1 MRIYRPHGRLLVCL
15 VVAGGCA
22 ASSPAGAQLKIQT
35 DPSPVVLGKTE
46 SVTITLRGLPGS
58 GPVAATSNIGVVN
71 QVEVSGTAVKL
82 RYTPPEQD
90 YPQILCL
97 ALWRKGR
104 PRDVHVAR
112 VPLDG
117 RRRVT
122 IRTRR
127 NSNIVITV
135 GRRVFGPYETG
146 SRRRRKVRLI
156 ISPGVTK
163 AVVNVTDKVGLKTT
177 KRIRIKPPP
186 YNLLTLALSSKKAAG
201 KVKITLA
208 TARPQIA
215 GTPSL
220 RVGQVDVAL
229 SSKGPGIWSA
239 EVDTTRLG
247 AAGAALAVKAWIP
260 DRAESVR
267 QDELSIGS
275 SRASSAAVSPPSAA
289 AATGGSAPD
298 GATERSLRGVVG
310 LGVGLVHNTGA
321 FFSPRFS
328 FEAGLDYR
336 LPVGWLGVRLLAGVS
351 WASQQI
357 SGVPGLTQAE
367 SDVLVVPLGGG
378 VSYALPLKLLT
389 PYATVGLFA
398 QLVHSS
404 STAEGMAE
412 QSSDDV
418 VFGVQGTLG
427 AQRRLG
433 PGAIFLQ
440 AGFAWG
446 RVETPGLELLAG
458 GVVLEAGYRLLL

>member
-1 MRIYRPHGRLLVCL
+1 VRICRPQGRLLVCL
-15 VVAGGCA
+15 VVAGWCVV
-22 ASSPAGAQLKIQT
+22 SSPVGAQLKIQT
-35 DPSPVVLGKTE
+35 EPTPVVLGKTE
-46 SVTITLRGLPGS
+46 SVSITVRGLPGT
-58 GPVAATSNIGVVN
+58 GPVVAAANIGVVI
-71 QVEVSGTAVKL
+71 QADVSGTEVKL
-82 RYTPPEQD
+82 RYTPPEKD
-90 YPQILCL
+90 FPQILCL

-104 PRDVHVAR
+104 PREVHVAR
-112 VPLDG
+112 VPMDG
-117 RRRVT
+117 RRRIT

-163 AVVNVTDKVGLKTT
+163 AVVKVTDKVGLKTT

-186 YNLLTLALSSKKAAG
+186 YNLLTLALSSKQAS
-201 KVKITLA
+201 KVQITLA
-208 TARPQIA
+208 TARPQTA

-220 RVGQVDVAL
+220 RVGQADVPL

-239 EVDTTRLG
+239 EVDTARLG
-247 AAGAALAVKAWIP
+247 AAGAALAVKAWLP
-260 DRAESVR
+260 DQAESVR
-267 QDELSIGS
+267 LDELRVASPRAPAGAVAAKPGPGS
-275 SRASSAAVSPPSAA
+275 SGS
-289 AATGGSAPD
+289 SAPD
-298 GATERSLRGVVG
+298 GASGGRLRGVIGV
-310 LGVGLVHNTGA
+310 GVGLVHNTGA

-336 LPVGWLGVRLLAGVS
+336 LPVGWLGLRLLAGVS

-357 SGVPGLTQAE
+357 SGVPGLTEAE

-378 VSYALPLKLLT
+378 LSYALPLKLLT

-446 RVETPGLELLAG
+446 QVETPGLELLAG